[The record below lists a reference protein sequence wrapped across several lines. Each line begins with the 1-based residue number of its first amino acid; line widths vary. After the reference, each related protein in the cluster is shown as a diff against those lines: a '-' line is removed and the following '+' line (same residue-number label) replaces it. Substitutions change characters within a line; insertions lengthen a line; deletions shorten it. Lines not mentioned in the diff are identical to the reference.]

1 MEHYLRA
8 YTNWHQ
14 DNWARWLAMAQLVY
28 NTTEHSATKLAP
40 AVALKGFN
48 PSLQINVNNPQRA
61 AHLDVNEWLEDLHA
75 MQEILKQQLQSA
87 KDSMKHHYNK
97 HHLNHT
103 F

>member
-1 MEHYLRA
+1 M
-8 YTNWHQ
+8 Q
-14 DNWARWLAMAQLVY
+14 IVY
-28 NTTEHSATKLAP
+28 NTTEYSATKLAP

-48 PSLQINVNNPQRA
+48 LSLQININNPQHA
-61 AHLDVNEWLEDLHA
+61 VHLDMNKWLEDLYTI
-75 MQEILKQQLQSA
+75 QEILKQQLQSA